1 MVPTFFL
8 RVRWRLQLRKS
19 RLFFGEIFRL
29 AVLIQGH
36 VQVRVLAF
44 QHVSRVTTGIR
55 LIHCPGLF
63 HIYVVTGHSL
73 SVATTVTW
81 TVFEI
86 RVIISG
92 LHVAVAA
99 GSWVY
104 FIEFLHTEVHFVA
117 RVPLLLYIYTH
128 SMHAIPSPYTP
139 RAGHIRRAS
148 SLHTHERRREDE

>member
-1 MVPTFFL
+1 M
-8 RVRWRLQLRKS
+8 RKS
-19 RLFFGEIFRL
+19 RLFFREIFRL

-44 QHVSRVTTGIR
+44 QQVSRVTTGIR

-73 SVATTVTW
+73 SGATTVTW
-81 TVFEI
+81 TIFEI

-104 FIEFLHTEVHFVA
+104 LVQFLQAVVHFA
-117 RVPLLLYIYTH
+117 PLVQFLLYVHTH
-128 SMHAIPSPYTP
+128 AMHASPAHTP
-139 RAGHIRRAS
+139 REPGICSEKRAS
-148 SLHTHERRREDE
+148 IHMKGEDR